1 MTVEDKDRLKNLE
14 TRIWALELLL
24 EAALGKL
31 IADSGVFAA
40 HAGDIHDVGDMSD
53 AEVAASLAGSP
64 ITPDR
69 LRSLSRHME
78 QTVKAARRQA
88 LVFPQQWR
96 RARKPRAKSR
106 APMPAS
112 PVSARRANTDDSGAE
127 TE

>member
-1 MTVEDKDRLKNLE
+1 MTDEDVDRLENLE

-31 IADSGVFAA
+31 IADSGAFAA
-40 HAGDIHDVGDMSD
+40 HTGDIHDLGGMSD
-53 AEVAASLAGSP
+53 ADVAARLVGSP
-64 ITPDR
+64 LTPDR
-69 LRSLSRHME
+69 LRRLSRHME
-78 QTVKAARRQA
+78 RTVLAARRQA

-96 RARKPRAKSR
+96 RARKPRAKPR

-112 PVSARRANTDDSGAE
+112 PASAQRVNTDDSGAE